1 MRAGINSHAQSEQL
15 IINIWLKH
23 NAAMTGERVNNITV
37 LTGTTAA
44 SHNLHMFDPFVQD
57 VKRGGKSPSPRQY
70 GKGGGRRRISS
81 SLLDSMAPY
90 KGVLL
95 TFS

>member
-23 NAAMTGERVNNITV
+23 NAAAMTGERVNNITV

-57 VKRGGKSPSPRQY
+57 VV
-70 GKGGGRRRISS
+70 
-81 SLLDSMAPY
+81 LLDSMAE
-90 KGVLL
+90 GGGGSS
-95 TFS
+95 FS